1 MINNITEVPEGFK
14 MTELGALPEKWEIVP
29 FSDSILKV
37 TGFTPK
43 PMQRGKY
50 QATGAYPIIDQS
62 TEYIA
67 GYTDENDKVYF
78 PDWPLI
84 IFGDHTRIFKYVDFP
99 FAIGAD
105 GTKILKPNLELFA
118 PKYLF
123 YNLVSLNIPSR
134 GYNRHFKLLKE
145 TTLVK
150 PPLPE
155 QKAIA
160 KVLST
165 IQSAIEA
172 QDKIIYAAK
181 HLKKSLMKHLFTY
194 GPVQIS
200 EAENVQLKETEI
212 GPVPEHWEVVRL
224 IDVAESKSDIVGGPF
239 GSNLKVSDYKDSGVP
254 IIRLQNIERNR
265 FINKDIKFISEAKAK
280 QLEYHSYYPGD
291 IVLAKLGDPIGKT
304 CMVPNDLR
312 AGIVIA
318 DVVRIRTN
326 SCFTNKRFI
335 VYALNTELCTTQ
347 FRSQKTGTTRPRV
360 NVSNVRNIKIPLP
373 PLKEQQEIASILS
386 TIDKKIEAEENRKN
400 ALQSLF
406 KTMLHH
412 LMTGKVR
419 VKDLEETAS

>member
-1 MINNITEVPEGFK
+1 
-14 MTELGALPEKWEIVP
+14 
-29 FSDSILKV
+29 
-37 TGFTPK
+37 
-43 PMQRGKY
+43 
-50 QATGAYPIIDQS
+50 
-62 TEYIA
+62 
-67 GYTDENDKVYF
+67 
-78 PDWPLI
+78 
-84 IFGDHTRIFKYVDFP
+84 
-99 FAIGAD
+99 
-105 GTKILKPNLELFA
+105 
-118 PKYLF
+118 
-123 YNLVSLNIPSR
+123 
-134 GYNRHFKLLKE
+134 
-145 TTLVK
+145 
-150 PPLPE
+150 
-155 QKAIA
+155 
-160 KVLST
+160 VLST
-165 IQSAIEA
+165 IQYNIEA
-172 QDKIIYAAK
+172 QDKIIDAAK
-181 HLKKSLMKHLFTY
+181 QLKKSLMKHLFAY
-194 GPVQIS
+194 GPVPIS

-212 GPVPEHWEVVRL
+212 GPVPEHWKVVRL